1 MHDIV
6 DVIKNIQ
13 TLAADDSAFK
23 ILKDFERVLDEL
35 DLYVFDN
42 WEDGELLAGPNVSRY
57 FVSCKFM
64 WPREDMPDPRG
75 GERLLDYGCKV
86 SYQKSEVLVP
96 RKVYKP
102 SDFRPGIKKGKID
115 PHPIWIVEIQM
126 PKKIAFDMYKGYM
139 DKMKAESQG
148 VEAPTA
154 GTPVPGAPAPTAPV
168 AGQAPGQ
175 MPVAGGAPTPGIGGA
190 PVAGG
195 MPTGV

>member
-102 SDFRPGIKKGKID
+102 SDFRPGTKKGKID

-126 PKKIAFDMYKGYM
+126 PKKLMQDIFTGKELKDN
-139 DKMKAESQG
+139 MKYAESMRTNTTDNMSSTS
-148 VEAPTA
+148 EADMDAAPLEQEPTTA
-154 GTPVPGAPAPTAPV
+154 EPTQNATV
-168 AGQAPGQ
+168 
-175 MPVAGGAPTPGIGGA
+175 
-190 PVAGG
+190 
-195 MPTGV
+195 